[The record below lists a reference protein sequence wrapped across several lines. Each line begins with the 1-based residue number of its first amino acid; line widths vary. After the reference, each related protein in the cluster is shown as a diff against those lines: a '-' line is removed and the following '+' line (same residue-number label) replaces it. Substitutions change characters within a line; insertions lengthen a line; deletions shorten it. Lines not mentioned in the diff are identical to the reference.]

1 MFNFSFGRSSFLGID
16 IGMST
21 IKIVELKSR
30 HDKIYLSNYAWL
42 PIGKLGQKND
52 NINSNFFKITLP
64 KYLKKTIKE
73 AKIKE
78 KKAYVAIPASGG
90 LITLIDFPDVPD
102 SDVEQ
107 AIKFEAH
114 KYIPT
119 SLDEVGLSWEIIDDN
134 QASSSENKKNKKK
147 VLLVVASKNKI
158 IAYEKI
164 VNKAGLKSKGIEIES
179 IPLIRSLVGN
189 DKGNFFIIDIGY
201 KVCNIIYVQKNIIV
215 ANRNINAGGKDLT
228 NTIAKALGVTYE
240 KAEAIKISHKNLF
253 SLESNIQFSSLEII
267 SQEIARIIESLSRN
281 GNQPNIDAL
290 ILSGG
295 TAKLTG
301 LTEFFQRKFKIKT
314 IVGNSFSR
322 INYDNQLEPFINKIK
337 SQFGI
342 SVGLA
347 LMGLE
352 SYNRK

>member
-1 MFNFSFGRSSFLGID
+1 MFDFSFGKNSFLGVD

-21 IKIVELKSR
+21 IKIVELKLHR
-30 HDKIYLSNYAWL
+30 DKPYLENYAWL
-42 PIGKLGQKND
+42 SIDKLGKKND
-52 NINSNFFKITLP
+52 NINSDFFKTTLP
-64 KYLKKTIKE
+64 KYIKKIIQE

-102 SDVEQ
+102 GDMEQ

-119 SLDEVGLSWEIIDDN
+119 SLDEVGLSWEVIEDN
-134 QASSSENKKNKKK
+134 FTNSPDVEKKERK

-158 IAYEKI
+158 IAYEKVI
-164 VNKAGLKSKGIEIES
+164 NQIGLKAKGIEIES
-179 IPLIRSLVGN
+179 IPMVHSLVGK
-189 DKGNFFIIDIGY
+189 DKGNFFILDIGY
-201 KVCNIIYVQKNIIV
+201 RTCNIIYVQKGIIM
-215 ANRNINAGGKDLT
+215 ANRNINAGGEDIT

-240 KAEAIKISHKNLF
+240 KAEAMKISDKDFFN
-253 SLESNIQFSSLEII
+253 LESNIQFPSLGII
-267 SQEIARIIESLSRN
+267 SQEVARILESLSRN
-281 GNQPNIDAL
+281 GNQPSIDAL

-295 TAKLTG
+295 TANLTG
-301 LTEFFQRKFKIKT
+301 LANFFQQKFKIKT
-314 IVGNSFSR
+314 TVSDPFSR
-322 INYDNQLEPFINKIK
+322 IEYNKKLEPFIDNMK
-337 SQFGI
+337 SQFSI

-352 SYNRK
+352 NHKK